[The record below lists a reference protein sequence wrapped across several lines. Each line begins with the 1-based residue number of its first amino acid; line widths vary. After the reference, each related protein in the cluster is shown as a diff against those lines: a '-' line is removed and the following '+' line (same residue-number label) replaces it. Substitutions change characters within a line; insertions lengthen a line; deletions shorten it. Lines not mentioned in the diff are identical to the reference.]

1 MLTSSRELEIGQF
14 VKSKAGRDK
23 DSVLI
28 VIAICDEQHVMVVDG
43 DLRKLINPKKKKV
56 KHLVKCGGVDNEFK
70 SKIENHAYMN
80 DAELRKKVS
89 NIVGLVRVRRDSS
102 NGEK

>member
-28 VIAICDEQHVMVVDG
+28 VISIIDEQHVMVVDG
-43 DLRKLINPKKKKV
+43 NLRKLINPKKKKV
-56 KHLVKCGGVDNEFK
+56 KHLIKCGDIDTEFK
-70 SKIENHAYMN
+70 IKIEEGTYMN

-89 NIVGLVRVRRDSS
+89 SNVGLVRVRRDSS
-102 NGEK
+102 NGKK

>member
-28 VIAICDEQHVMVVDG
+28 VIGIFDDQHVMVVDG
-43 DLRKLINPKKKKV
+43 DLRKLNNPKKKKV
-56 KHLVKCGGVDNEFK
+56 KHLIKCGGVDEELQMKF
-70 SKIENHAYMN
+70 ETHAYIN

-102 NGEK
+102 NGKK